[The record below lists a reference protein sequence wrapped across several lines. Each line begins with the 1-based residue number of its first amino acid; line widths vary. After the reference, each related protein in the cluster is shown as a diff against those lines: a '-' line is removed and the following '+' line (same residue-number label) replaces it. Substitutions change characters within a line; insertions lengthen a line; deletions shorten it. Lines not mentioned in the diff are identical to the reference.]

1 MNSLNNTFDVFTEN
15 EYYMLL
21 LVDELQQRYED
32 ECIITCFDLFAKL
45 KHENKRIWVN
55 IRNRKGA
62 LVNSFFVARDK
73 LTDSRW
79 NCFLVSDYLERGF
92 YDKYYIVNC
101 MNAINFQRWHIE
113 CDLIAAQI
121 SKRLQEK
128 KKAEE
133 LERLYGKQYNI
144 FGGLE

>member
-1 MNSLNNTFDVFTEN
+1 MNNTFDVFAESD
-15 EYYMLL
+15 YYNLL
-21 LVDELQQRYED
+21 LVDELKQRYEN
-32 ECIITCFDLFAKL
+32 IITCFDLFAKL

-55 IRNRKGA
+55 IRDRKGG
-62 LVNSFFVARDK
+62 LVNSYFISRDE
-73 LTDSRW
+73 LAAACW
-79 NCFLVSDYLERGF
+79 NCFVVSDYLERGF

-101 MNAINFQRWHIE
+101 MTVIDFQRWQKQCE
-113 CDLIAAQI
+113 LIAAATRKQ
-121 SKRLQEK
+121 LQEK